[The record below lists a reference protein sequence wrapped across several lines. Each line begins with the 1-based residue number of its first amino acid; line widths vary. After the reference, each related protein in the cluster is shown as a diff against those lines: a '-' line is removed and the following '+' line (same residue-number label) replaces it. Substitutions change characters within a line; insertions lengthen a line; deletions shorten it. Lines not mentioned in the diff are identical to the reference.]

1 MLRITCLR
9 TVSFLCFPLMQYLA
23 SSSSPSSAHEQ
34 LEVAPTIDV
43 VSTSALAGDCGDDA
57 STVVH
62 APPSACFDSA
72 TQSFKREWLLWKG
85 RPMRDASLTAAINT
99 DELSVAL
106 HRFDDVEPLSMA
118 TGNGNNNHAA
128 LKEEKAAA
136 LEATKEAQQE
146 KAENK
151 ESGGAAK
158 TGSDALETTD
168 GMPEGGRKR
177 SRTRRLA
184 EASTRNNDD
193 DDNHNIGDD
202 ANNDASTPAFTI
214 TVGNAYTAKSG
225 GYSTEYPWRYM
236 AEPFRAT
243 TLAVE
248 APLSGASYRWT
259 VDGHVQGYGSS
270 ISVLFQ
276 QIGYHT
282 VTVERL
288 TGDDDDSTETTPV
301 TVTANVMCKYVRRE
315 VRSLTDADREAWL
328 SAVQVLQH
336 VPTTAGQVRNWSYRI
351 RGLFD
356 PCRRENRVCS
366 LDGVSLFEFLNYD
379 LR

>member
-1 MLRITCLR
+1 
-9 TVSFLCFPLMQYLA
+9 
-23 SSSSPSSAHEQ
+23 
-34 LEVAPTIDV
+34 
-43 VSTSALAGDCGDDA
+43 
-57 STVVH
+57 
-62 APPSACFDSA
+62 
-72 TQSFKREWLLWKG
+72 
-85 RPMRDASLTAAINT
+85 MRDVSLIAALNT
-99 DELSVAL
+99 NELSVAL

-118 TGNGNNNHAA
+118 TGNNHAA
-128 LKEEKAAA
+128 SKKEKTAT
-136 LEATKEAQQE
+136 LESTKEAQQE

-158 TGSDALETTD
+158 TGSDAPETTD

-184 EASTRNNDD
+184 EASTSNNDD

-202 ANNDASTPAFTI
+202 ANDVSTPAFTI

-259 VDGHVQGYGSS
+259 VDGHVHGYGSS
-270 ISVLFQ
+270 ISALFQ

-282 VTVERL
+282 VTVERRL
-288 TGDDDDSTETTPV
+288 TGDEEDSTETAPGS
-301 TVTANVMCKYVRRE
+301 VTANVMCKYVRRE

-336 VPTTAGQVRNWSYRI
+336 VPTAAGQVELSN
-351 RGLFD
+351 
-356 PCRRENRVCS
+356 
-366 LDGVSLFEFLNYD
+366 
-379 LR
+379 